1 MTENMMMESYSTKA
15 NISKINM
22 VDALDLN
29 AGLDMDMDVEVEEV
43 SIADLNIV
51 REKIESM
58 PKFNQIEVLRI
69 LSRRKNVT
77 LNENKYGIH
86 INLTEVDKAI
96 IDELNVYINYVNAQ
110 ELNLNEMELQK
121 EEFKNIYFTKDNK
134 DNSGKNNKNVSLT
147 TSTSSS

>member
-1 MTENMMMESYSTKA
+1 MMESYSTKSH
-15 NISKINM
+15 ISKINM
-22 VDALDLN
+22 VDTLDLN
-29 AGLDMDMDVEVEEV
+29 AGLDMDVEVEEV

-86 INLTEVDKAI
+86 INLTEVDKSI

-134 DNSGKNNKNVSLT
+134 DISGKNSKNVSLT
-147 TSTSSS
+147 TSSV

>member
-1 MTENMMMESYSTKA
+1 MMESYSTKS

-29 AGLDMDMDVEVEEV
+29 AGLDIDVEVEEV

-147 TSTSSS
+147 TSTSSSA

>member
-1 MTENMMMESYSTKA
+1 MMESYSTKSH
-15 NISKINM
+15 ISKINM
-22 VDALDLN
+22 VDTLDLN
-29 AGLDMDMDVEVEEV
+29 AGLDMEVEVEEV

-86 INLTEVDKAI
+86 INLTEVDKSI

-134 DNSGKNNKNVSLT
+134 DNSGKNSKNVSLT
-147 TSTSSS
+147 TSSSSA

>member
-1 MTENMMMESYSTKA
+1 MMESYSTKSH
-15 NISKINM
+15 ISKINM
-22 VDALDLN
+22 VDTLDLN
-29 AGLDMDMDVEVEEV
+29 AGLDMDVEVEEV

-86 INLTEVDKAI
+86 INLTEVDKSI

-134 DNSGKNNKNVSLT
+134 DISGKNSKNVSLT
-147 TSTSSS
+147 TSSSA

>member
-1 MTENMMMESYSTKA
+1 MMESYSTKA

>member
-1 MTENMMMESYSTKA
+1 MTENMMMESYSTKSH
-15 NISKINM
+15 ISKINM
-22 VDALDLN
+22 VDTLGLD
-29 AGLDMDMDVEVEEV
+29 AGLDMDVEVEEV

-86 INLTEVDKAI
+86 INLTEVDKSI

-134 DNSGKNNKNVSLT
+134 DISGKNSKNVSLA
-147 TSTSSS
+147 TSSS

>member
-1 MTENMMMESYSTKA
+1 MTENMMMESYSTKSH
-15 NISKINM
+15 ISKINM
-22 VDALDLN
+22 VDTLDLN
-29 AGLDMDMDVEVEEV
+29 AGLDMDVEVEEV

-86 INLTEVDKAI
+86 INLTEVDKSI

-134 DNSGKNNKNVSLT
+134 DNSGKNSKNVSLA
-147 TSTSSS
+147 TSSSS

>member
-1 MTENMMMESYSTKA
+1 MMESYSTKSH
-15 NISKINM
+15 ISKINM
-22 VDALDLN
+22 VDTLDLN
-29 AGLDMDMDVEVEEV
+29 AGLDMDVEVEEV

-86 INLTEVDKAI
+86 INLTEVDKSI

-134 DNSGKNNKNVSLT
+134 DNSGKNSKNVSLT
-147 TSTSSS
+147 TSSSA

>member
-1 MTENMMMESYSTKA
+1 MMESYSTKSH
-15 NISKINM
+15 ISKINM
-22 VDALDLN
+22 VDTLDLN
-29 AGLDMDMDVEVEEV
+29 AGLDMEVEVEEV

-86 INLTEVDKAI
+86 INLTEVDKSI

-134 DNSGKNNKNVSLT
+134 DISGKNSKNVSLT
-147 TSTSSS
+147 TSSSA

>member
-1 MTENMMMESYSTKA
+1 MMESYSTKSH
-15 NISKINM
+15 ISKINM
-22 VDALDLN
+22 VDTLDLN
-29 AGLDMDMDVEVEEV
+29 AGLDMDVEVEEV

-86 INLTEVDKAI
+86 INLKEVDKSI

-134 DNSGKNNKNVSLT
+134 DNSGKNSKNVSLT
-147 TSTSSS
+147 TSSSA

>member
-1 MTENMMMESYSTKA
+1 MMESYSTKSH
-15 NISKINM
+15 ISKINM
-22 VDALDLN
+22 VDTLDLN
-29 AGLDMDMDVEVEEV
+29 AGLEMDVEVEEV

-134 DNSGKNNKNVSLT
+134 DNSGKNSKNVSLT
-147 TSTSSS
+147 TSSSA

>member
-1 MTENMMMESYSTKA
+1 MMESYSTKSH
-15 NISKINM
+15 ISKINM
-22 VDALDLN
+22 VDTLDLN
-29 AGLDMDMDVEVEEV
+29 AGLDMDVEVEEV

-134 DNSGKNNKNVSLT
+134 DNSGKNSKNVSLT
-147 TSTSSS
+147 TSSV

>member
-1 MTENMMMESYSTKA
+1 MTENMMMESYSTKSH
-15 NISKINM
+15 ISKINM

-29 AGLDMDMDVEVEEV
+29 AGLDMDVEVEEV

-134 DNSGKNNKNVSLT
+134 DNSGKNSKNVSLT
-147 TSTSSS
+147 TSSSA

>member
-1 MTENMMMESYSTKA
+1 MMESYSTKSH
-15 NISKINM
+15 ISKINM
-22 VDALDLN
+22 VDTLDLN
-29 AGLDMDMDVEVEEV
+29 AGLDMDVEVEEV

-86 INLTEVDKAI
+86 INLTEVDKSI

-134 DNSGKNNKNVSLT
+134 DNSGKNNKNVSLA
-147 TSTSSS
+147 TSSSS

>member
-1 MTENMMMESYSTKA
+1 MMESYSTKA

-147 TSTSSS
+147 TSTSSSSS

>member
-1 MTENMMMESYSTKA
+1 MMESYSTKSH
-15 NISKINM
+15 ISKINM
-22 VDALDLN
+22 VDTLDLN
-29 AGLDMDMDVEVEEV
+29 AGLDMDVEVEEV

-86 INLTEVDKAI
+86 INLTEVDKSI

-134 DNSGKNNKNVSLT
+134 DNSGKNSKNVSLT
-147 TSTSSS
+147 TSSSSSSA

>member
-1 MTENMMMESYSTKA
+1 MMKSYSTKSH
-15 NISKINM
+15 ISKINM

-29 AGLDMDMDVEVEEV
+29 AGLDMDVEVEEV

-96 IDELNVYINYVNAQ
+96 IDELNVYIN
-110 ELNLNEMELQK
+110 
-121 EEFKNIYFTKDNK
+121 
-134 DNSGKNNKNVSLT
+134 
-147 TSTSSS
+147 

>member
-1 MTENMMMESYSTKA
+1 MMESYSTKA
-15 NISKINM
+15 HISKINM
-22 VDALDLN
+22 VDALDMN
-29 AGLDMDMDVEVEEV
+29 AGLDMDVEVEEV

-86 INLTEVDKAI
+86 INLTEVDKSI

-147 TSTSSS
+147 TSSSA